1 MSAVD
6 GSPTPALVPAPVCFY
21 ETPAAALAPQL
32 LGLWLV
38 RRLPEGLCA
47 ARIVET
53 EAYPAGDPA
62 SHAFRGKTRRNQSMF
77 GPPGRAYLYFIYGNH
92 WCFNVVCRP
101 EGAGEAVLVRAVEP
115 VLGEALLR
123 ARRSAAGENLCNGPA
138 KLCAAFDLD
147 RRHDGADLCDPAG
160 AVWVAVPDHLA
171 ETTAAQGPV
180 IVTTRI
186 GLSRAAGAPFRFYLE
201 ASPWVSR
208 RAKEKRA
215 GKK

>member
-1 MSAVD
+1 M
-6 GSPTPALVPAPVCFY
+6 
-21 ETPAAALAPQL
+21 
-32 LGLWLV
+32 W
-38 RRLPEGLCA
+38 
-47 ARIVET
+47 
-53 EAYPAGDPA
+53 
-62 SHAFRGKTRRNQSMF
+62 
-77 GPPGRAYLYFIYGNH
+77 
-92 WCFNVVCRP
+92 
-101 EGAGEAVLVRAVEP
+101 
-115 VLGEALLR
+115 
-123 ARRSAAGENLCNGPA
+123 SAAPKARAKPCWCAPSNRSWAKPCCERAGAPPEKNLCNGPA